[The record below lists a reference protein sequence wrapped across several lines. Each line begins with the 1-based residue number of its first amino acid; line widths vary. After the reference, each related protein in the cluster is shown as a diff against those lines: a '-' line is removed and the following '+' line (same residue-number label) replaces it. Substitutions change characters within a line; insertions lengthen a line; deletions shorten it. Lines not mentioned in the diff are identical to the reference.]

1 MTCNL
6 SSRPRTPSKC
16 TSTPPLLSSPV
27 SSTHSLPS
35 PVEQA
40 PSSMA
45 PQPCIP
51 TERVLLKDI
60 ALLWTGEDDRLL
72 TGCSIVVDSGI
83 IQWVGPHDRLPTSLR
98 ASPCTTVDMSA
109 CLVTPGLVNTHHHM
123 YQSLTKC
130 FARDSSLF
138 DWLQTLFP
146 VWNFLTA
153 DMVYKSARFAIAE
166 LLLSGCTLTSD
177 LLYLYP
183 NDVRLD
189 DTIRAAKEL
198 GIRFHPCRGAV
209 SVGESDGGLPPDTLV
224 EDETHILRDMRRLI
238 DRYHDERDGAMV
250 RIALAPCS
258 PFSVSEQL
266 MKKTARLARS
276 HKKVMLHTHFAEN
289 SADIEYMRTNVQKGL
304 VEFLEHCGWN
314 QSDCW
319 FAHCVKL
326 GDDDDDG
333 RFESSLEYFARRK
346 LGVSHCPTSNCRLG
360 SGVAPVSKM
369 VKLGIP
375 VSIGVD
381 GSASND
387 SGNMLAEARMA
398 LMVARVK
405 EESADALSTSEVLR
419 MATSG
424 GATVLGRDDVGR
436 IRAGMCAD
444 VAAWRLDAPA
454 FAGSFHSHEAVLSAL
469 ILGNGGD
476 LKAEYVMVNGVEV
489 VRAGE
494 LSGEKGMVT
503 ITREHQEAA
512 MKLWAIASEQLRRGV
527 P

>member
-1 MTCNL
+1 ML
-6 SSRPRTPSKC
+6 PPPS
-16 TSTPPLLSSPV
+16 
-27 SSTHSLPS
+27 
-35 PVEQA
+35 
-40 PSSMA
+40 
-45 PQPCIP
+45 IP
-51 TERVLLKDI
+51 TQRVLLKDI
-60 ALLWTGEDDRLL
+60 ALLWTGEQDQPLL

-83 IQWVGPHDRLPTSLR
+83 IQWVGPHNRLPTSLR

-123 YQSLTKC
+123 FQSLTKC
-130 FARDSSLF
+130 LARNDSLF
-138 DWLQTLFP
+138 DWLHTLFP
-146 VWNFLTA
+146 IWNFLTA

-177 LLYLYP
+177 LLYLFP

-198 GIRFHPCRGAV
+198 GIRFHPCRGAM
-209 SVGESDGGLPPDTLV
+209 SVGEADGGLPPDTLV
-224 EDETHILRDMRRLI
+224 EHEGHILRDMRRVI
-238 DRYHDERDGAMV
+238 DRYHDPRDGAMV

-266 MKKTARLARS
+266 MKSTAVMARS
-276 HKKVMLHTHFAEN
+276 HTNVMLHTHFAEN
-289 SADIEYMRTNVQKGL
+289 AADLEYMHTNVQKGL

-314 QSDCW
+314 RSDCW

-326 GDDDDDG
+326 SDSDDDG
-333 RFESSLEYFARRK
+333 RFESSLDYFERCG

-360 SGVAPVSKM
+360 SGAAPVAEM
-369 VKLGIP
+369 VKRGMA

-387 SGNMLAEARMA
+387 SGNLLAEARMA
-398 LMVARVK
+398 LMMARAR
-405 EESADALSTSEVLR
+405 EENAAALSTSDVLR
-419 MATSG
+419 MATSS
-424 GATVLGRDDVGR
+424 GAEVLGRSDTGR

-444 VAAWRLDAPA
+444 VAAWRLDSPS

-469 ILGNGGD
+469 VLGNGGD
-476 LKAEYVMVNGVEV
+476 LKAEWVMVNGVEV
-489 VRAGE
+489 VRGGE
-494 LSGEKGMVT
+494 LAGDKDMMT

-512 MKLWAIASEQLRRGV
+512 VKLAAIASDQLARGV